1 MISVWC
7 RRGGYEMDD
16 APRLYT
22 VHEIARILRMHEE
35 TVRILL
41 RSGRLKGIKLGPH
54 ATLPGRFE
62 WRITDQALRQFL
74 ESGAEPTSGNGAD
87 ASPDAGET
95 ER

>member
-1 MISVWC
+1 MNE
-7 RRGGYEMDD
+7 R
-16 APRLYT
+16 PHLYT
-22 VHEIARILRMHEE
+22 VHEVAEILRMHEE

-74 ESGAEPTSGNGAD
+74 EAGAEPTT
-87 ASPDAGET
+87 ASED
-95 ER
+95 

>member
-1 MISVWC
+1 
-7 RRGGYEMDD
+7 MDD

-22 VHEIARILRMHEE
+22 VHEIAQILRMHEE

-74 ESGAEPTSGNGAD
+74 EGGAEPTRGDADD
-87 ASPDAGET
+87 ASPDTGAS